1 MKSLKQYVKDISI
14 YGGKAITS
22 GQDFS
27 IYSFSATELDS
38 ICEKINGIWYYKDK
52 NISDFNANVG
62 FDENHAKN
70 FGEYSLEY
78 LRGISPKYN
87 RERLT
92 KALLPKVSGDFY
104 VDIYQPIQNVLHEYE
119 YWMKKEKYFKK
130 LSFVTISGNILFML
144 VILMFHQHMPICV
157 AYLLCIICS
166 GLLIYEL
173 YELMRIEKLA
183 KKIMR

>member
-1 MKSLKQYVKDISI
+1 
-14 YGGKAITS
+14 
-22 GQDFS
+22 
-27 IYSFSATELDS
+27 
-38 ICEKINGIWYYKDK
+38 
-52 NISDFNANVG
+52 
-62 FDENHAKN
+62 
-70 FGEYSLEY
+70 
-78 LRGISPKYN
+78 
-87 RERLT
+87 
-92 KALLPKVSGDFY
+92 
-104 VDIYQPIQNVLHEYE
+104 
-119 YWMKKEKYFKK
+119 MKKEKYFKK